1 MINLKF
7 CLNFQAAFK
16 LCTDINPVLSY
27 CAIYFPIDFRHAFLW
42 LMWHLSSSWKL
53 AFIYLFIYSL
63 IAPHSVEEKNSEK
76 PPPGYPGLETMLPLL
91 LTAVS
96 EGRLTIDDVI
106 KRLCE
111 NPRKIFSLPA
121 QEDTYV
127 EVFKFDKVQML
138 NGCLQMKN
146 VFKFQSDTWIFQVDL
161 EQEWT
166 IPKHMQFTKSKWTPF
181 EGMKVKGKV
190 MRVVLRGEVAYID
203 GQVKI

>member
-1 MINLKF
+1 
-7 CLNFQAAFK
+7 
-16 LCTDINPVLSY
+16 
-27 CAIYFPIDFRHAFLW
+27 
-42 LMWHLSSSWKL
+42 
-53 AFIYLFIYSL
+53 
-63 IAPHSVEEKNSEK
+63 
-76 PPPGYPGLETMLPLL
+76 MLPLL